1 MDSLYKFVPGP
12 LFLIG
17 AGFVFYEWMYDGV
30 SWVLFGFI
38 PVTPLVILVLLGM
51 GIFLI
56 KKGYIDGDV
65 EFIKKFLKD
74 K

>member
-1 MDSLYKFVPGP
+1 
-12 LFLIG
+12 
-17 AGFVFYEWMYDGV
+17 MYGGV
-30 SWVLFGFI
+30 SWVLFGLI
-38 PVTPLVILVLLGM
+38 PVTPLLILAILGM